1 MVFPGFLFHHVFLD
15 CNGST
20 VRVGSR
26 YFQTIEGTFRRRAII
41 RMIVTISRV
50 RRTEKSYYKK
60 QSIAKLFIDEE
71 PCGEELHY
79 KTVVGKTERVKVIE
93 GCS

>member
-15 CNGST
+15 RDGSA

-60 QSIAKLFIDEE
+60 QSIAKLLKWR
-71 PCGEELHY
+71 PCGEGLHY
-79 KTVVGKTERVKVIE
+79 ETVVGKTERGKVIE